1 MKVLFEFC
9 IALYSCLPLTA
20 SVEVAETSPSA
31 TLVIFLSLPLL
42 PTETSLEDETVELF
56 PNATEFW
63 IPASI
68 VTLLPRTK
76 LLSPFIVLS
85 LPKA

>member
-1 MKVLFEFC
+1 M
-9 IALYSCLPLTA
+9 TA

-31 TLVIFLSLPLL
+31 TLVIFLWRVAE
-42 PTETSLEDETVELF
+42 PTETSLEEETVELL

-63 IPASI
+63 ISTSI
-68 VTLLPRTK
+68 VTLLPKTK
-76 LLSPFIVLS
+76 LLSPFTVLS